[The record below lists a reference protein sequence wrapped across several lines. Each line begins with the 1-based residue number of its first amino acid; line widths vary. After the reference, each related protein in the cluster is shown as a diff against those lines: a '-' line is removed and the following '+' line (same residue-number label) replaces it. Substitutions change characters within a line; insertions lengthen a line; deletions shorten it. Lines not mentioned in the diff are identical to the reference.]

1 MYSEPDKA
9 QPQTGP
15 ALPRLSMTPLRALS
29 PIAAALTIA
38 LAAGLMLPAG
48 PARAKTLIQGGFV
61 SGKAYLDMPNLRKI
75 AYVTGLLEGMF
86 LAPKLGGDPTRTR
99 WLAICADSL
108 GRRGMRDVIETYL
121 VERNRSW
128 NNRNPAKMYR
138 AIAAGCRAGM
148 KPSSAKPETR
158 RDGGYITGREY
169 LDMNGLQKKAYVGG
183 LVEGVL
189 LAPAFGVD
197 AATIQPFVACIDRLN
212 WQGVRKAINAHL
224 LANASLWTQ
233 HDPAARYRA
242 IIIGCGLGR

>member
-1 MYSEPDKA
+1 
-9 QPQTGP
+9 
-15 ALPRLSMTPLRALS
+15 MTPFRPPSLIL
-29 PIAAALTIA
+29 AALAIA
-38 LAAGLMLPAG
+38 LAAGIVLPPSA
-48 PARAKTLIQGGFV
+48 ARAKTLIQGGFV
-61 SGKAYLDMPNLRKI
+61 SGKAYLDLPNLRKI

-86 LAPKLGGDPTRTR
+86 LAPKLGGDPKRIR
-99 WLAICADSL
+99 WLTVCADNL
-108 GRRGMRDVIETYL
+108 GRRGMRDVIESYL
-121 VERNRSW
+121 VERHRTW

-138 AIAAGCRAGM
+138 AVASGCRAGM

-169 LDMNGLQKKAYVGG
+169 LDMTGLQKKAYVGG

-197 AATIQPFVACIDRLN
+197 AGTIQPFVECVDRLN
-212 WQGVRKAINAHL
+212 WPGVRKAINAHL
-224 LANASLWTQ
+224 LANSSLWTQ

>member
-1 MYSEPDKA
+1 
-9 QPQTGP
+9 
-15 ALPRLSMTPLRALS
+15 MTPLRTLS
-29 PIAAALTIA
+29 PIAAALAIA
-38 LAAGLMLPAG
+38 LAASVVLPPG

-86 LAPKLGGDPTRTR
+86 LAPKLGGDPKRMR

-138 AIAAGCRAGM
+138 AIASGCRAGM
-148 KPSSAKPETR
+148 KPGSAKPERR

-197 AATIQPFVACIDRLN
+197 AATIQPFVECIDRLN

-224 LANASLWTQ
+224 LANSLLWTQ